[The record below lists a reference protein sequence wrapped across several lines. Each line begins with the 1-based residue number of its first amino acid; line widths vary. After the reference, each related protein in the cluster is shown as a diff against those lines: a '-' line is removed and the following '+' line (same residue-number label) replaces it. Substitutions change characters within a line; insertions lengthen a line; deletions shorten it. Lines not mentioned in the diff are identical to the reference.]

1 MDTMDIGRMD
11 MDLVA
16 TVAASGLEAVV
27 VDIMVV
33 GAGMVA
39 EEVGTEAEADII
51 DLHAL

>member
-1 MDTMDIGRMD
+1 MDIGRMD

-27 VDIMVV
+27 VDIMVAV
-33 GAGMVA
+33 VGMVVVGM
-39 EEVGTEAEADII
+39 EEEADII